1 MIVGNKL
8 DDIDKRAVS
17 FEEGQT
23 MSKNLNVMFIEASA
37 KTGVNI
43 KQLFKD
49 LASSLPGIANEEDA
63 DGGPTSV

>member
-1 MIVGNKL
+1 MTF
-8 DDIDKRAVS
+8 D
-17 FEEGQT
+17 EGQT
-23 MSKNLNVMFIEASA
+23 LSKTLNVMFIEASA

-63 DGGPTSV
+63 DGGPASV